1 MIRVLIAEDQAMFRT
16 AIRRLLELEAD
27 LQVVAEVS
35 RGDEVLEAA
44 RRSEAGVALVDIEL
58 PGRDG
63 LSAVADLTRELPSC
77 RALVVTTFGRPGFL
91 QRAMAA
97 GAAGFI
103 SKDASPEVL
112 AGAIRRAAAGDKVVD
127 AGLAATAIRL
137 GPSPLSGR
145 EREVL
150 AATTSGATVAEIAR
164 TLHLSEGSVRNRI
177 SGAISKLGARNRADA
192 VRIASESGWL

>member
-137 GPSPLSGR
+137 GPSPLSAR

-150 AATTSGATVAEIAR
+150 VATTSGATVAEIAR